1 MRRVLITIATLA
13 VIGIAC
19 TKEPGNI
26 GISSDTAQ
34 TLSSK
39 LVGRADGEIVPGTI
53 LVKLDR
59 EAVRKISEGES
70 ASVADEL
77 FSSMEPAYIVPA
89 IPVNPKNTEVARRY
103 GLDQWYRIV
112 FNSSVSIEEAA
123 ADIAESSLVKAIQ
136 YCRYTKPVQSEDGA
150 LFVPAPAT
158 KSADAS
164 SGYDP
169 HFKYQWNLYNDGS
182 LGDKAVAGAD
192 IGVKDAWK
200 LASGD
205 PSIIVAVF
213 DDAFSYRHEDLKEAV
228 WSNQAEIDGS
238 ANVDDDGNGFVDDK
252 YGFNFV
258 NMSVKNDGNL
268 TGDYVDGK
276 LKDNSF
282 KTGTPIR
289 GFDLNYSSGY
299 GHGTHIA
306 GIIGAVN
313 GNGKG
318 INSIAGGSGNNDG
331 VRLMSCQIFDGSAYA
346 VDSEV
351 AAAYI
356 YAADNG
362 ACIAQCSYG
371 SSLALTDDD
380 IYING
385 GKVGETTVSASTLE
399 NAALQY
405 FLDPD
410 NSNHASLK
418 GNIAVFAAGNHQ
430 NPYSSYPG
438 ALSYVLSVSA
448 IGWDFLPGGYTNYG
462 PGCKIAAP
470 GGEWLGVAGN
480 YSSMILSTGLRCSL
494 ESGYHGLEVNGNE
507 SRDYVY
513 MQGTSMACPH
523 VSGVIALGISYAQ
536 KLGKSFTREEFT
548 SMLLASANN
557 IDSFNNG
564 GMRTIYH
571 MWTGTEDIDM
581 SRYKGKMGTG
591 AVDAWKFLMAIEGTP
606 SVMVKAGEKCSI
618 DISQW
623 CNPSGTYSLN
633 IDESSKTSLG
643 ITQDPAISNGILEIT
658 CSKTGAGKV
667 TICGEVGKDHE
678 KENGIGGMGYSRE
691 ISIVSRPFAT
701 RNGGWL

>member
-1 MRRVLITIATLA
+1 MRKILIAVTTLA
-13 VIGIAC
+13 IISMAC
-19 TKEPGNI
+19 TKESGDITINTDP
-26 GISSDTAQ
+26 
-34 TLSSK
+34 TLTSK
-39 LVGRADGEIVPGTI
+39 LVGSSDGEIVPGTI

-70 ASVADEL
+70 KEVTGEL
-77 FSSMEPAYIVPA
+77 FSSMGAAAILPA
-89 IPVNPKNTEVARRY
+89 IPVNPKNIEVARRY

-112 FNSSVSIEEAA
+112 FNSSVSLDKAA
-123 ADIAESSLVKAIQ
+123 ASIAKSSFVKAIQ
-136 YCRYTKPVQSEDGA
+136 FSRYTKPVQSEAGE
-150 LFVPAPAT
+150 LFIPAPIT
-158 KSADAS
+158 KSTEVS
-164 SGYDP
+164 EGYDP

-182 LGDKAVAGAD
+182 LGEKSIAGAD
-192 IGVKDAWK
+192 IGIKDAWK
-200 LASGD
+200 LACGD
-205 PSIIVAVF
+205 PSIIVAIF
-213 DDAFSYRHEDLKEAV
+213 DDAFSYRHEDLKEAA
-228 WSNQAEIDGS
+228 WANQAEINGS

-258 NMSVKNDGNL
+258 NMSVKNDGYV
-268 TGDYVDGK
+268 TEDYVDGK
-276 LKDNSF
+276 LQDPSF
-282 KTGTPIR
+282 KTNTPIR

-331 VRLMSCQIFDGSAYA
+331 VKLMNCQIFDGSAYA

-351 AAAYI
+351 AAAFI

-371 SSLALTDDD
+371 SSLTLTDDET
-380 IYING
+380 YLNG
-385 GKVGETTVSASTLE
+385 GKVGETTVTASTLE

-410 NSNHASLK
+410 NSNHTSLK

-470 GGEWLGVAGN
+470 GGEWNGVAGN

-523 VSGVIALGISYAQ
+523 VSGVIALGLSYAQ
-536 KLGKSFTREEFT
+536 KLGKTFTREEYT
-548 SMLLASANN
+548 SMLLASTNN
-557 IDSFNNG
+557 IDAFNDG
-564 GMRTIYH
+564 GTRTFYR
-571 MWTGTEDIDM
+571 MWTGTEQIDM
-581 SRYKGKMGTG
+581 SKYKGKMGTG
-591 AVDAWKFLMAIEGTP
+591 ALDAWKFLMAIEGTP
-606 SVMVKAGEKCSI
+606 SVMVKAGDSCSI

-623 CNPSGTYSLN
+623 CSPTETYSLS
-633 IDESSKTSLG
+633 IDASSRTSLG
-643 ITQDPAISNGILEIT
+643 ITQDPVIKKGKLEIR

-667 TICGEVGKDHE
+667 TIRGEVGRDPE
-678 KENGIGGMGYSRE
+678 KENGIGGMEYSRE

-701 RNGGWL
+701 KNGGWL